1 MHPCAVHLDRLG
13 VEIDDEI
20 AGLNDRVC
28 VSLGSSHDGVDA
40 RDQLVLVE
48 RFGHVVV
55 GAKAETFDFVV
66 DGGKAGK
73 DQDWRLHPGNAQL
86 PQHVEARHIR
96 QVQIKEDNVVV
107 VDFAEVDAFLAEIR
121 RIDVEALGLQH
132 RLDRLRRGAIVFNQQ
147 YAHADLLPRNMRTKH

>member
-13 VEIDDEI
+13 VEIDGEI
-20 AGLNDRVC
+20 ASLNDRVC

-40 RDQLVLVE
+40 RDQLVFVE

-55 GAKAETFDFVV
+55 GAKAETFDLVV
-66 DGGKAGK
+66 DSGKAGK

-86 PQHVEARHIR
+86 AQHVEARHIR

-107 VDFAEVDAFLAEIR
+107 VDFAEEYPMTPSNTHDPAGAGSSDDLRGLEILL
-121 RIDVEALGLQH
+121 VEDSWSVGEAMGTCLS
-132 RLDRLRRGAIVFNQQ
+132 F
-147 YAHADLLPRNMRTKH
+147 